1 LLLIKGNAKNAMAPK
16 VTIMSVWQ
24 VHMIHP
30 KAKLDSLEIPK
41 AIKTS
46 DTE

>member
-1 LLLIKGNAKNAMAPK
+1 MAPN
-16 VTIMSVWQ
+16 VTTISVWQ

-30 KAKLDSLEIPK
+30 KAKPDSLEIPK

-46 DTE
+46 ETE